1 MIINYVEDERELSD
15 LISKY
20 LKNEGYTVNNFYTG
34 DDAINHVSDDV
45 DLWIL
50 DIMLPGVVNGFDLLK
65 KIKEHNPETLVIFTS
80 ARNSD
85 IDKVLGLENG
95 SDDYL
100 AKPFSPKEL
109 VIRVNNLLKRANKFS
124 KQVVHYQTYDIDF
137 SSHTVF
143 EEGVEILLT
152 YKEYSLLEYFINNA
166 NKEISREEIL
176 KAIWKNNDDKKNER
190 VVDDLL
196 RRLREKLPKLKIET
210 IYGFG
215 YRFN

>member
-1 MIINYVEDERELSD
+1 MKINYVEDEKELAD

-20 LKNEGYTVNNFYTG
+20 LRNEGYEVNNFYSG
-34 DDAINHVSDDV
+34 DDAISQCESSV

-50 DIMLPGVVNGFDLLK
+50 DIMLPGLVNGFDLLK
-65 KIKEHNPETLVIFTS
+65 KIKNYDPDIPVIFTS

-100 AKPFSPKEL
+100 VKPFSPKEL
-109 VIRVNNLLKRANKFS
+109 VIRVNNLLKRSAKNTR
-124 KQVVHYQTYDIDF
+124 QVITYQGYEINFINHSVLED
-137 SSHTVF
+137 
-143 EEGVEILLT
+143 GVEIPLT
-152 YKEYSLLEYFINNA
+152 YKEYSLLEYFINNS
-166 NKEISREEIL
+166 NKEISREQIL
-176 KAIWKNNDDKKNER
+176 RAIWKNSDDKKNER